1 MRKICRGR
9 PLGRQVFSA
18 ENVYYSSVTHR
29 PTHFSFSSPLQL
41 LKYLDVFLEK
51 EFDMEALTFYTNE
64 GLERDRHFEGPT
76 REGQAGFVK
85 TKIVCC
91 ITRTSAM
98 RTDQLLP
105 HD

>member
-9 PLGRQVFSA
+9 PLVRQVFSA

-51 EFDMEALTFYTNE
+51 EFDMEALTFYPNWVTKGKSE
-64 GLERDRHFEGPT
+64 GHGIEARFL
-76 REGQAGFVK
+76 A
-85 TKIVCC
+85 
-91 ITRTSAM
+91 
-98 RTDQLLP
+98 
-105 HD
+105 